1 MAPYNPVPRVLF
13 DLASSGLGTTLTASG
28 NSGSAAPTLIDLLD
42 VTDVWLSV
50 YVAGTSTGTSPTLDV
65 QLDVQDP
72 DGNWF
77 LQVAKVTQLTGAPN
91 YSNVSAGL
99 HINGATSMVLP
110 RWCRVAWAIGGTA
123 SPTFPQASICLTG
136 R

>member
-1 MAPYNPVPRVLF
+1 MAPYNPVPRTLW

-28 NSGSAAPTLIDLLD
+28 NSGTTLIDLLD
-42 VTDVWLSV
+42 VTDVWLSL
-50 YVAGTSTGTSPTLDV
+50 YVAGTSTGTSPTLLA

-77 LQVAKVTQLTGAPN
+77 PQVAKTAQLTSAPN
-91 YSNVSAGL
+91 YSSVSAGL
-99 HINGATSMVLP
+99 HIASTGSMVLP
-110 RWCRVAWAIGGTA
+110 RWCRVAWTVGGT
-123 SPTFPQASICLTG
+123 SPVFPQASICLTG

>member
-1 MAPYNPVPRVLF
+1 MGQYNPVPRTLW
-13 DLASSGLGTTLTASG
+13 DLASSGLGTTISANG
-28 NSGSAAPTLIDLLD
+28 NSGTPLIDLID

-50 YVAGTSTGTSPTLDV
+50 YAVGTATGTSPTLNV

-77 LQVAKVTQLTGAPN
+77 LQVTKITQITTAPA
-91 YSNVSAGL
+91 YASVSAGL
-99 HINGATSMVLP
+99 HIASTGSMVLP
-110 RWCRVAWAIGGTA
+110 RWCRIAWTVGGT
-123 SPTFPQASICLTG
+123 SPVYPQVSICLTG